1 MHHPLCSCAQCHLVG
16 RDMDVTWMGMSAMLQ
31 AGDGRRGGSEL
42 LDQPDSSPDHLSS
55 LVEEEEGLITSE
67 PLSYGSNKRAY

>member
-1 MHHPLCSCAQCHLVG
+1 
-16 RDMDVTWMGMSAMLQ
+16 MGMSAMLQ
-31 AGDGRRGGSEL
+31 AGDGRRGGTSEL
-42 LDQPDSSPDHLSS
+42 LDQTDSSPDHLTS